1 MRKWTGI
8 AVGLVLAGCTGQ
20 ALAAQPSEQQV
31 RQLMDAVGMGRML
44 SQMNSQMAG
53 VMQNALPCVPASYW
67 QGFVDANATNQ
78 LIGRMVPVY
87 QKHFTA
93 EDIDGLLKFY
103 RSPLGQKVIT
113 QMPATMAEGM
123 QIGKQWGQERGQQMI
138 SQLQSQGTL
147 NPQGQCPASGTAA
160 KPGAPATPAPAAP
173 TPSKKK

>member
-1 MRKWTGI
+1 MRNWKGI
-8 AVGLVLAGCTGQ
+8 AAGLVLATCAGQ
-20 ALAAQPSEQQV
+20 AMAAPPSEAQV

-53 VMQNALPCVPASYW
+53 VMASALPCVPASYW

-138 SQLQSQGTL
+138 TQLQGQGTL
-147 NPQGQCPASGTAA
+147 NPQGQCPATGAAA
-160 KPGAPATPAPAAP
+160 KPAPAPAPAP
-173 TPSKKK
+173 AKKK

>member
-8 AVGLVLAGCTGQ
+8 AVGLVLAGCAGQ
-20 ALAAQPSEQQV
+20 ALAAPPSEQQV

-53 VMQNALPCVPASYW
+53 VMQSALPCVPASYW

-87 QKHFTA
+87 QKHFTS

-113 QMPATMAEGM
+113 EMPATMAEGM
-123 QIGKQWGQERGQQMI
+123 QIGQQWGQERGRQMI
-138 SQLQSQGTL
+138 AELQQKGTL
-147 NPQGQCPASGTAA
+147 DAQGRCPASPAA
-160 KPGAPATPAPAAP
+160 APAAQPAPAKGKG
-173 TPSKKK
+173 KK

>member
-8 AVGLVLAGCTGQ
+8 AAGLVLATCAGQ
-20 ALAAQPSEQQV
+20 AMAAPPSEAQV

-53 VMQNALPCVPASYW
+53 VMASALPCVQASYW

-103 RSPLGQKVIT
+103 KSPLGQKVIT

-123 QIGKQWGQERGQQMI
+123 QVGKQWGQERGQQMI
-138 SQLQSQGTL
+138 GQLQSQGTL
-147 NPQGQCPASGTAA
+147 NAQGQCPATAA
-160 KPGAPATPAPAAP
+160 KPAAPAPAPA
-173 TPSKKK
+173 KKK

>member
-1 MRKWTGI
+1 MRNWKGI
-8 AVGLVLAGCTGQ
+8 AAGLVLATCAGQ
-20 ALAAQPSEQQV
+20 AMAAPPSEAQV

-53 VMQNALPCVPASYW
+53 VMANALPCVPASYW

-103 RSPLGQKVIT
+103 KSPLGQKVIT

-123 QIGKQWGQERGQQMI
+123 QVGKQWGQERGQQMI
-138 SQLQSQGTL
+138 SQLQGQGTL
-147 NPQGQCPASGTAA
+147 NAQGQCPATAA
-160 KPGAPATPAPAAP
+160 PKSAAPAPAPAP
-173 TPSKKK
+173 AKKK

>member
-8 AVGLVLAGCTGQ
+8 AVGLVLAGCAGQ

-147 NPQGQCPASGTAA
+147 NAQGQCPASGTAA
-160 KPGAPATPAPAAP
+160 KPAGAAPAPAPAP
-173 TPSKKK
+173 APSKKK

>member
-1 MRKWTGI
+1 MRNWKGI
-8 AVGLVLAGCTGQ
+8 AAGLVLATCVGQ
-20 ALAAQPSEQQV
+20 AMAAPPSEAQV

-53 VMQNALPCVPASYW
+53 VMANALPCVPASYW

-103 RSPLGQKVIT
+103 KSPLGQKVIT

-123 QIGKQWGQERGQQMI
+123 QVGKQWGQERGQQMI

-147 NPQGQCPASGTAA
+147 NAQGQCPATGGAA
-160 KPGAPATPAPAAP
+160 KPAPAPAPAAAP
-173 TPSKKK
+173 AKKK

>member
-8 AVGLVLAGCTGQ
+8 AAGLVLAWSAGQ
-20 ALAAQPSEQQV
+20 ALAAPPSEAQV
-31 RQLMDAVGMGRML
+31 RQLMEAVGMGKML

-53 VMQNALPCVPASYW
+53 VMATALPCVPASYW

-93 EDIDGLLKFY
+93 EDVDGLLKFY

-123 QIGKQWGQERGQQMI
+123 QIGKAWGQERGKQMI
-138 SQLQSQGTL
+138 GQLQSQGTL
-147 NPQGQCPASGTAA
+147 NAQGQCPATGAAA
-160 KPGAPATPAPAAP
+160 KPAPAAP
-173 TPSKKK
+173 APASAKKK

>member
-1 MRKWTGI
+1 MG
-8 AVGLVLAGCTGQ
+8 AGLMLAGCMGT
-20 ALAAQPSEQQV
+20 AFAAPPSDQQV

-44 SQMNSQMAG
+44 SQMNTQMAG
-53 VMQNALPCVPASYW
+53 VMQKSLPCVPASYW

-93 EDIDGLLKFY
+93 EDLDGLLKFY

-123 QIGKQWGQERGQQMI
+123 QIGQQWGKQRGSQMI
-138 SQLQSQGTL
+138 ADLQAKGTL
-147 NPQGQCPASGTAA
+147 NAQGQCPATAA
-160 KPGAPATPAPAAP
+160 PQVAPAPGR
-173 TPSKKK
+173 K

>member
-1 MRKWTGI
+1 MRKWKGI
-8 AVGLVLAGCTGQ
+8 AVGLVLAGCAGQ

-53 VMQNALPCVPASYW
+53 VMQSALPCVPASYW

-123 QIGKQWGQERGQQMI
+123 QIGKQWGQERGQQMV

-160 KPGAPATPAPAAP
+160 KPATPATPAPAAP